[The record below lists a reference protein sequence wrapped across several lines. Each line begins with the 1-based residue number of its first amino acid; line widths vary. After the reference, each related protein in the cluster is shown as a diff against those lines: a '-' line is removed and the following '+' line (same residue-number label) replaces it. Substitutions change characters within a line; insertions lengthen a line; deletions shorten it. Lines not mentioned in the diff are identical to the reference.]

1 MCDAASPLGLSR
13 IRDARAVLAGRL
25 APSPCLPVDDGQTR
39 PGRLFVKA
47 ENLMPTGSFKI
58 RGATYRISLLTAAE
72 RMRGVIAYSTGNHAQ
87 AVAKAARDAGV
98 AATIVMSSDVPS
110 VKVAA
115 TERWGAEVVMA
126 APSSHAR
133 RALAEQ
139 IASESGLV
147 LVPPYDDYAIMAG
160 QGTIGLELLD
170 QMPADFPMTVFVPIG
185 GGGLVAGVAAALKQA
200 SRHVRVIG
208 VEPELENDAYQSLKA
223 GRIMGLAGPS
233 ESIADAIKVQ
243 QLGNLVF
250 PLIQTYVDD
259 IETVSE
265 AEIAQA
271 TTHAWSS
278 LKLIVEPGGAVGFAA
293 ALRAAERQAGNTVAL
308 LCGGNVTLERL
319 LQIQTLLTQ

>member
-1 MCDAASPLGLSR
+1 MGAAVLPLGLSR
-13 IRDARAVLAGRL
+13 IQDARAVLTGRL
-25 APSPCLPVDDGQTR
+25 APSPCLPVDDGRAR

-58 RGATYRISLLTAAE
+58 RGATYRISLLTEAE
-72 RMRGVIAYSTGNHAQ
+72 RTCGVVAYSTGNHAQ
-87 AVAKAARDAGV
+87 AVAKAARDTGV
-98 AATIVMSSDVPS
+98 AATIVMSPDVPAL
-110 VKVAA
+110 KVAA

-126 APSSHAR
+126 EPSSHAR
-133 RALAEQ
+133 RALAER
-139 IASESGLV
+139 IAGESGRV

-170 QMPADFPMTVFVPIG
+170 QMPADRPMTVFVPVG
-185 GGGLVAGVAAALKQA
+185 GGGLLAGVAAALKQA

-208 VEPELENDAYQSLKA
+208 VEPELENDACQSFKS
-223 GRIMGLAGPS
+223 GRIIGLAGPS

-250 PLIQTYVDD
+250 PLVQAYVDD

-278 LKLIVEPGGAVGFAA
+278 LKLIVEPGGAVGLAA
-293 ALRAAERQAGNTVAL
+293 ALRAAEHRVDNTVAL
-308 LCGGNVTLERL
+308 LCGGNVTMERL
-319 LQIQTLLTQ
+319 LQIQALC